1 MRTKALDVRQYSF
14 TSHDEL
20 LLDANIW
27 LYLYGPQRPGDKRT
41 AAYSQ
46 AFAKI
51 LSARSRICI
60 DVLIVSE
67 FINTYARLQ
76 WDVMGR
82 PSGNFKEFR
91 KSRDFKP
98 IAADIA
104 AAARRVLKHCTCVE
118 SEFATLDANQ
128 IISEYETGDSDFNDQ
143 VIAALCRKKGLKLV
157 THDSDFYDQGISVLT
172 MNPKMLA

>member
-60 DVLIVSE
+60 NVLIVSE

-76 WDVMGR
+76 WGINGKPLGD
-82 PSGNFKEFR
+82 FKKFR
-91 KSRDFKP
+91 NSQDFKP

-104 AAARRVLKHCTCVE
+104 AAVNLVLKHCTRIE
-118 SEFATLDANQ
+118 SEFATLDTGQ
-128 IISEYETGDSDFNDQ
+128 IISEYETGDYDFNDQ
-143 VIAALCRKKGLKLV
+143 IIAAICRKKGLKLV
-157 THDSDFYDQGISVLT
+157 THDSDFHAQGISVLT